1 MKGRGM
7 INSKN
12 NEVSDQRSNI
22 TIPAPVTETALRQS
36 VRKPAM
42 WGAILILVFMGGAG
56 AWGGLVRLPAGAV
69 ASGVV
74 SPDGNRKT
82 IQHLEGGIIAAL
94 QVRDGDVVIMGQPL
108 ITLESIQASTAF
120 EALLGQYRTLL
131 ITQARL
137 QAELYDSGE
146 IAIPDEVVQHA
157 NDPGLREIING
168 QKSIFRT
175 RKHSHATNQKVL
187 AQRIDQ
193 SNEQIGALNAQLE
206 SASRQLDLIQ
216 EELAGKEELRSK
228 GIISKPEL
236 LRLQRVQAE
245 IRGRQGEYLG
255 TIARVKQQ
263 IGETQTQL
271 ISLDA
276 QRADQVSAQID
287 QVRLDLSVARERLS
301 SSRDILR
308 RTIVTAPVSGTI
320 VNMRFKTEGGV
331 VQKGESILEI
341 VPVEDKLLIDARV
354 SPNDIDVVHKG
365 LSALIHLS
373 TFSNRGLP
381 RISGTVQSVS
391 ADRIQESANTQPY
404 YLARVEVDRDAL
416 KLLQPSMEI
425 IPGMPAEVLIVT
437 AHRTML
443 EYMIEPFKQAFQ
455 RSFREV

>member
-1 MKGRGM
+1 MTH
-7 INSKN
+7 SKN
-12 NEVSDQRSNI
+12 VERAEPKHNV
-22 TIPAPVTETALRQS
+22 TISLPVTEAALRQS
-36 VRKPAM
+36 VRKPTI
-42 WGAILILVFMGGAG
+42 WGALLILGFMGGAG
-56 AWGGLVRLPAGAV
+56 AWGGLVKLPAGAV
-69 ASGVV
+69 ASGIV

-82 IQHLEGGIIAAL
+82 VQHLEGGIIAAL
-94 QVRDGDVVIMGQPL
+94 QVRDGDVVSMGQPL

-137 QAELYDSGE
+137 QAELYDANE
-146 IAIPDEVVQHA
+146 IMLSEEVLTHA
-157 NDPGLREIING
+157 EDPGLREIING

-175 RKHSHATNQKVL
+175 RKHSHATNKKVL
-187 AQRIDQ
+187 SQRIDQ
-193 SNEQIGALNAQLE
+193 SNEQIRALNAQLE

-216 EELAGKEELRSK
+216 EELTGKEELRSR

-287 QVRLDLSVARERLS
+287 QVRLDLSVARERLT
-301 SSRDILR
+301 SSRDVLR

-331 VQKGESILEI
+331 VQKGEPILEI
-341 VPVEDKLLIDARV
+341 VPVEDKLLIDARI

-365 LSALIHLS
+365 LSALIHL
-373 TFSNRGLP
+373 TAFSNRGLP

-391 ADRIQESANTQPY
+391 ADRIQETANTPPF

-416 KLLQPSMEI
+416 KLLKSDMEI
-425 IPGMPAEVLIVT
+425 VPGMPAEVMIVT
-437 AHRTML
+437 ANRTML
-443 EYMIEPFKQAFQ
+443 EYMIEPFLQAFQ